1 MNKYIECYNKS
12 LEDGDLKK
20 LKKTKVA
27 KCANLIRLIISN
39 LETPEKVSEP
49 YATAQSFMDDLI
61 ELEVF
66 FNRQATIFKYQFLME
81 ESLNFEILA
90 VSGTEKALNEIHKL
104 ALLFDK
110 DSTPEITIYRLR
122 ELCKPFIE
130 YESQTR
136 KVWKRF
142 NKDS

>member
-12 LEDGDLKK
+12 LKNGDLKE
-20 LKKTKVA
+20 LKKTKIA

-39 LETPEKVSEP
+39 LESPEKVSEP

-61 ELEVF
+61 ELESF
-66 FNRQATIFKYQFLME
+66 FNRHASIFKYQFLIE
-81 ESLNFEILA
+81 ECLSFEVLA

-110 DSTPEITIYRLR
+110 ASTPDSTIYHLR

-130 YESQTR
+130 YHSQTQ

-142 NKDS
+142 DKSC